1 MPVPLVTQ
9 LLDVRDY
16 FSPLSILKVNSVLK
30 TMKDGQI
37 LEVWSNDVETE
48 IVLKQIIQNSD
59 DELVGI
65 EKEEGFGKMYIKRG
79 VEKKSSTQRKKITNE
94 SCGTLTPELTYLK
107 KS

>member
-1 MPVPLVTQ
+1 MAPSLGTQ
-9 LLDVRDY
+9 RIDVRDY

-37 LEVWSNDVETE
+37 LEVWSNDVETQM
-48 IVLKQIIQNSD
+48 ILKQIIQNSE
-59 DELVGI
+59 DELVRI

-94 SCGTLTPELTYLK
+94 NCGTLTPELTYIK